1 MLFAFYGQDDGSFDQ
16 NCNFI
21 EEKSMVKNVIFDLD
35 NTIIRDHA
43 EDAICYKEVLKKNGY
58 NENDYLR
65 LNNATFEYDITI
77 NEDNC
82 KYDKNK
88 MLEFIND
95 KLNTNYTIE
104 LIDEIFEAVGKHWI
118 KDIILKENIVKYLF
132 NKYDLYIYTNY
143 FEECQVKRIE
153 NIGYA
158 KYFKK
163 IFCADRYGAK
173 QFKKCFEKVLNEI
186 NCMPYE
192 CIFIGDT
199 FKTDIVSANNIGM
212 KAILFDCDNK
222 YNGEN
227 FDYKNNKIIHNMN
240 ELLNIL

>member
-1 MLFAFYGQDDGSFDQ
+1 M
-16 NCNFI
+16 I
-21 EEKSMVKNVIFDLD
+21 KNVIFDLD
-35 NTIIRDHA
+35 NTIIRDHD
-43 EDAICYKEVLKKNGY
+43 EDAFCYKEVLKKNGY

-65 LNNATFEYDITI
+65 LNNVIIEYDSVI

-95 KLNTNYTIE
+95 KLNTNYTIR
-104 LIDEIFEAVGKHWI
+104 LIDEILEAVGKYWT
-118 KDIILKENIVKYLF
+118 KDVILEENIVKYLF
-132 NKYDLYIYTNY
+132 DKYNLYIYTNY
-143 FEECQVKRIE
+143 FEMCQVKRIE

-163 IFCADRYGAK
+163 IFCADIYGAK
-173 QFKKCFEKVLNEI
+173 QFKHCFEKVLNEI
-186 NCMPYE
+186 NCIPDE

-199 FKTDIVSANNIGM
+199 FKTDIASANSIGM

-222 YNGEN
+222 YNGKD
-227 FDYKNNKIIHNMN
+227 FDFNKNKIIHNMN